1 MTIEAMES
9 KVEPTPTSIYL
20 SCSVQV
26 KNTPI
31 LLLDQRWESS
41 IGLRVDLAATLS
53 EIDVVASRIGN
64 VFLGA

>member
-9 KVEPTPTSIYL
+9 KVEPTPTSVYL
-20 SCSVQV
+20 SF
-26 KNTPI
+26 KGKMPPI

-41 IGLRVDLAATLS
+41 IELKADLAATLN
-53 EIDVVASRIGN
+53 ETDVVASRIGN